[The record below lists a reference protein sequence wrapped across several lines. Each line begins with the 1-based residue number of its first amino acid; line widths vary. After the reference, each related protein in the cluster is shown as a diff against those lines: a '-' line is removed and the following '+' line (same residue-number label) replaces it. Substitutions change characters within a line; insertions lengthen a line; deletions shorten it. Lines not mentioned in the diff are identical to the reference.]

1 MTKFDNFISKLLLE
15 DFSRMVVKAVII
27 NSMDPYYLTSSG
39 QLYPFTPEG
48 YKQALRHEVAFW
60 AQQEEKPETTVESN
74 PTVSTTVPSSQ
85 KD

>member
-15 DFSRMVVKAVII
+15 DFSRMVVKAVIV

-60 AQQEEKPETTVESN
+60 AQEEKSEPAVESN